1 MIADICREPNK
12 FMITLN
18 DDIRKFKDDSKLVMQ
33 ATKNAIKNLQEEYK
47 GKLDE

>member
-33 ATKNAIKNLQEEYK
+33 ATRNAIKNLQMEYK
-47 GKLDE
+47 GELDE